1 MKTNTN
7 SRKKKLLALFLSL
20 LMGTSTMAAFA
31 SCTDDSSSSID
42 SSDSSTEEETDEE
55 DLVITNG
62 DFETFDD
69 KDGLNPIVTSVT
81 GWTRSVNSATS
92 GTALSSK
99 AASGI
104 IDTADKA
111 WKDLTETEL
120 KDTNPSAL
128 TEEQAESLWDT
139 MSTRDKLEYYAAW
152 KKANSDGKIAE
163 DLSFYESFNID
174 DEDLPLNVS
183 EAGEKTPIANPR
195 THDYE
200 AGKEIVEDE
209 YGKTHTKVLMLHN
222 EYSNSSYSDLGTAQK
237 FSSST
242 TVTVNAGTSA
252 KFSVWVKTSD
262 LTCTTTAGEVEND
275 IVDKG
280 AYISISHSV
289 GGTSLDPLTIKNI
302 DTEKLNATGENNGW
316 VQYEFMLK
324 GSSYADTT
332 FSIVLGLGLGGG
344 TDRYEYVNGYAFF
357 DDATCTIIQNSE
369 YSEAGAETVVD
380 FDTKKDAKVLKANEV
395 GKKFAFDFSG
405 DFDAASSFLD
415 DVDEN
420 NKWTVA
426 PTTQNGYS
434 SAKGA
439 DKVWPALKG
448 GFDTSA
454 DVAAIVDG
462 GVKAALDGSDKAYAQ
477 EFYDEYY
484 KSENKVNGVD
494 LTTQKSVVLY
504 SAWGAAYTAKSPVI
518 TIPAAENEDEGTYL
532 AYSFYVKTSEM
543 NGFTGAGVTVI
554 DSASKTSISSIDTT
568 TATPVT
574 IVIDGKET
582 DIHDGWQQ
590 CFLFLSNETDEDVK
604 VQISL
609 TFGTTTIEDTDR
621 SAYSKGSAVFTG
633 FAQKSM
639 TEEEFGYATS
649 GTYSKVIDL
658 VGADTSAA
666 GDSGFDSATN
676 LSSKNIEDGYAN
688 PQNYKGVYSDST
700 YVTDAG
706 ANFVSNTYANAGL
719 LNREH
724 AENYADIFTKLGATG
739 DTADEKWVSVFGD
752 NATNIVATQPL
763 VIYNDGSEAHDK
775 AYGFIG
781 SETTISANTYKA
793 VSVRVKTNAT
803 AYVYLVDMSGDSNTD
818 LLSMGRTR
826 TYWYD
831 EKGNV
836 LTSYT
841 NANGEVLTPD
851 DEDFVTRLGTALKL
865 QANGLYKINEA
876 WAGAASLTQEQKN
889 AQYANLAAYE
899 EKDFAGVTHL
909 MIADGGVSY
918 DYNDNWKHD
927 GNDQIAFY
935 NYNKETKSAF
945 AYSNN
950 TTPVYDFSTIS
961 TLSAR
966 FAEIEGENEKDM
978 FFEVTDT
985 HGEWAT
991 VTFYIHTGENAKNY
1005 RLEVWSGARN
1015 ATTAN
1020 AANTYAFFDASGV
1033 SDPADADAYNK
1044 LLNFD
1049 ERKEKLEEGKDYFEG
1064 IFSFY
1069 DSAKYLRYDA
1079 DLDENGVGNK
1089 YDESYVAP
1097 TETSVA
1103 YLKDGYKIFADY
1115 ATIETT
1121 VDAEPEEDDTTTD
1134 TEEEEDGEPTNV
1146 WLLASSIAIA
1156 AVLVLAVIS
1165 LIVRKAVAKARKNR
1179 GAKAVVKSAKPKKE
1193 KKAKKDE

>member
-7 SRKKKLLALFLSL
+7 SRKRKLLALFLSL
-20 LMGTSTMAAFA
+20 LMGASTTAAFA
-31 SCTDDSSSSID
+31 SCTDDSSSTD
-42 SSDSSTEEETDEE
+42 SSDSSTEKEETIE
-55 DLVITNG
+55 DNQVITNG

-104 IDTADKA
+104 IDTADDA
-111 WKDLTETEL
+111 WNDLTTSKL
-120 KDTNPSAL
+120 VGTNPSAL
-128 TEEQAESLWDT
+128 TEAQAKEKWST

-152 KKANSDGKIAE
+152 KKANSNGKIAE
-163 DLSFYESFNID
+163 KLDFYESFNID

-183 EAGEKTPIANPR
+183 KAGEKTAIANPR
-195 THDYE
+195 THSYKAGE
-200 AGKEIVEDE
+200 AVQEDE
-209 YGKTHTKVLMLHN
+209 NGKTNTKVLMLHN

-237 FSSST
+237 FTAST
-242 TVTVNAGTSA
+242 NVTVNAGTSA

-262 LTCTTTAGEVEND
+262 LTATNTAGETVTD

-280 AYISISHSV
+280 AYISITHSV
-289 GGTSLDPLTIKNI
+289 GGKSLDPLTIKNI
-302 DTEKLNATGENNGW
+302 NTAGVIENNGW

-357 DDATCTIIQNSE
+357 DDAQCTVIENS
-369 YSEAGAETVVD
+369 AFDNTGAELTVD
-380 FDTKKDAKVLKANEV
+380 FDTDKDAKVLNANEV
-395 GKKFAFDFSG
+395 GKKFAFDFYG
-405 DFDAASSFLD
+405 DFDAVADNFLD
-415 DVDEN
+415 N
-420 NKWTVA
+420 WTVA

-454 DVAAIVDG
+454 DVAAVVDG
-462 GVKAALDGSDKAYAQ
+462 GVKAALNGSDKAYAQ

-494 LTTQKSVVLY
+494 LTAEKSVVLY
-504 SAWGAAYTAKSPVI
+504 SAWGAAYTAKSPDI
-518 TIPAAENEDEGTYL
+518 TVEAGATEDENTYQ
-532 AYSFYVKTSEM
+532 AYSFYVKTSAM
-543 NGFTGAGVTVI
+543 NGFTGAGVTVT

-574 IVIDGKET
+574 VVLNEKET
-582 DIHDGWQQ
+582 DINDGWQQ
-590 CFLFLSNETDEDVK
+590 CFLFLSNETENDITI
-604 VQISL
+604 QISL
-609 TFGTTTIEDTDR
+609 TFGPTAIEDTDK
-621 SAYSKGSAVFTG
+621 SAYSKGAAVFTG
-633 FAQKSM
+633 FKQKVM
-639 TEEEFGYATS
+639 TEEEFEYATS
-649 GTYSKVIDL
+649 GTYSKVINL
-658 VGADTSAA
+658 VGVDNSAA
-666 GDSGFDSATN
+666 GDNGFDSATN
-676 LSSKNIEDGYAN
+676 LSKKNIEDGYAD

-706 ANFVSNTYANAGL
+706 ENFLSNTYANAGL
-719 LNREH
+719 LNSKH
-724 AENYADIFTKLGATG
+724 ADNYADILATLGATG
-739 DTADEKWVSVFGD
+739 DNAEAKWNSVFGD
-752 NATNIVATQPL
+752 DTTQPL
-763 VIYNDGSEAHDK
+763 VIYNDDSAARTK
-775 AYGFIG
+775 PYGFIG
-781 SETTISANTYKA
+781 SKSTISANTYKA
-793 VSVRVKTNAT
+793 VSLRVKTSPNAT
-803 AYVYLVDMSGDSNTD
+803 AFVYLVDMSGDTNTD
-818 LLSMGRTR
+818 LLSVGRAR

-841 NANGEVLTPD
+841 NANGEVVTPD
-851 DEDFVTRLGTALKL
+851 DDNFVARLGTALKL
-865 QANGLYKINEA
+865 QANGLYKINSA
-876 WAGAASLTQEQKN
+876 WAGAKDLPDAQKN

-899 EKDFAGVTHL
+899 QKDFAGVTHL
-909 MIADGGVSY
+909 TIANGGVSY

-935 NYNKETKSAF
+935 NYNKEAKSAF

-961 TLSAR
+961 ALTAR
-966 FAEIEGENEKDM
+966 FTETESNGM
-978 FFEVTDT
+978 FFEVTNT
-985 HGEWAT
+985 GNEWQT
-991 VTFYIHTGENAKNY
+991 VTFYIHTGDQAKDY
-1005 RLEVWSGARN
+1005 RLEVWSGSRDGAKLN
-1015 ATTAN
+1015 AN
-1020 AANTYAFFDASGV
+1020 GTYVAFDASGV
-1033 SDPADADAYNK
+1033 SDPADAAAYEK

-1049 ERKEKLEEGKDYFEG
+1049 ERKDKDGVDYFEG

-1069 DSAKYLRYDA
+1069 DSAKYLRYDET
-1079 DLDENGVGNK
+1079 LDENRVGNK

-1097 TETSVA
+1097 TQTSVA
-1103 YLKDGYKIFADY
+1103 YLKDGYKLFADY
-1115 ATIETT
+1115 ATLETA
-1121 VDAEPEEDDTTTD
+1121 VSAEEEKDDTTDD
-1134 TEEEEDGEPTNV
+1134 TEDEEDGEPTNV

-1156 AVLVLAVIS
+1156 AVLVVAVAS
-1165 LIVRKAVAKARKNR
+1165 LIIRKAVVKARKNR
-1179 GAKAVVKSAKPKKE
+1179 GTVV
-1193 KKAKKDE
+1193 KAKKNKK

>member
-31 SCTDDSSSSID
+31 SCTDDSSSSTD
-42 SSDSSTEEETDEE
+42 SSDSTTETEETDEE

-104 IDTADKA
+104 IDTADDA
-111 WKDLTETEL
+111 WADLTTTKL
-120 KDTNPSAL
+120 TGTNPSAL
-128 TEEQAESLWDT
+128 TEEQAKEKWST

-152 KKANSDGKIAE
+152 KKANSNGKIAE
-163 DLSFYESFNID
+163 KLDFYESFNID

-183 EAGEKTPIANPR
+183 EAGEKTAIANPR
-195 THDYE
+195 THDYDPNK
-200 AGKEIVEDE
+200 AVAEDE
-209 YGKTHTKVLMLHN
+209 YGKTNTKVLMLHN

-237 FSSST
+237 FTSST
-242 TVTVNAGTSA
+242 TVTVKAGTSA

-262 LTCTTTAGEVEND
+262 LTCTNTAGETVTD

-280 AYISISHSV
+280 AYISITHSV
-289 GGTSLDPLTIKNI
+289 GGKSLDPLTVKNI
-302 DTEKLNATGENNGW
+302 NTAGVTENNGW

-324 GSSYADTT
+324 GASYADAT

-344 TDRYEYVNGYAFF
+344 TDRFEYVNGYAFF
-357 DDATCTIIQNSE
+357 DDAECTVIPNSE
-369 YSEAGAETVVD
+369 YDATGAELTVG
-380 FDTKKDAKVLKANEV
+380 FDTDKETKILNADEV
-395 GKKFAFDFSG
+395 GKKFAFDFYG
-405 DFDAASSFLD
+405 DFDGVEANFLD
-415 DVDEN
+415 G
-420 NKWTVA
+420 WTIA

-434 SAKGA
+434 SAQGA

-454 DVAAIVDG
+454 DFYGVANG
-462 GVKAALDGSDKAYAQ
+462 GVKGALDGSDKAYAQ

-494 LTTQKSVVLY
+494 LTTEKSVVLY
-504 SAWGAAYTAKSPVI
+504 SAWGAAYTAKSPEI
-518 TIPAAENEDEGTYL
+518 AIPAGATEDEGTYW

-543 NGFTGAGVTVI
+543 NGFTGAGVTVT

-568 TATPVT
+568 TAEPVT
-574 IVIDGKET
+574 VVINEKDT
-582 DIHDGWQQ
+582 DINDGWQQ
-590 CFLFLSNETDEDVK
+590 CFLFLSNETGEEVK

-609 TFGTTTIEDTDR
+609 TFGTTTIEDTDK

-633 FAQKSM
+633 FKKKVM

-649 GTYSKVIDL
+649 GTYSKVINL
-658 VGADTSAA
+658 VGVDTSAT

-676 LSSKNIEDGYAN
+676 LSSKNIEDGYAD

-700 YVTDAG
+700 YVTDTG

-719 LNREH
+719 LNKEH
-724 AENYADIFTKLGATG
+724 AENYGDIFKNLGATG
-739 DTADEKWVSVFGD
+739 DDAEAKWNSVFGD
-752 NATNIVATQPL
+752 DTTQPL
-763 VIYNDGSEAHDK
+763 VIYNDGGEAHNK
-775 AYGFIG
+775 PYGFIG
-781 SETTISANTYKA
+781 SETTIGANTYKA
-793 VSVRVKTNAT
+793 VSLRVKTNAT

-818 LLSMGRTR
+818 LLSVGRTR

-831 EKGNV
+831 SKGNV

-841 NANGEVLTPD
+841 NADGKVMTPD
-851 DEDFVTRLGTALKL
+851 DEDFVVRLGTALKL
-865 QANGLYKINEA
+865 QANGLYKVNTA
-876 WAGAASLTQEQKN
+876 WAGAASLTEAQKN

-899 EKDFAGVTHL
+899 EKNGNLV
-909 MIADGGVSY
+909 IADGGVSY

-935 NYNKETKSAF
+935 KYNKEAKSAY
-945 AYSNN
+945 AYSDN
-950 TTPVYDFSTIS
+950 TTPVYDFSTIA

-966 FAEIEGENEKDM
+966 FAAIEGDNEKDM
-978 FFEVTDT
+978 FFKVDDT
-985 HGEWAT
+985 NGKWET
-991 VTFYIHTGENAKNY
+991 VTFYIHAGESAVNY
-1005 RLEVWSGARN
+1005 RLEVWSGERTGA
-1015 ATTAN
+1015 AAN
-1020 AANTYAFFDASGV
+1020 AAGSYAIFDASGV
-1033 SDPADADAYNK
+1033 SDPADAEAYNK

-1049 ERKEKLEEGKDYFEG
+1049 ERKEKDGVDYFEG

-1069 DSAKYLRYDA
+1069 DSAKYLRYDES
-1079 DLDENGVGNK
+1079 LDENGVGNK

-1097 TETSVA
+1097 TETSIA

-1115 ATIETT
+1115 ATIETL
-1121 VDAEPEEDDTTTD
+1121 VEAEPEKDDTAED

-1156 AVLVLAVIS
+1156 AVLVLAVAS
-1165 LIVRKAVAKARKNR
+1165 LIIRKAVVKARKNR
-1179 GAKAVVKSAKPKKE
+1179 GTVVKTKKN
-1193 KKAKKDE
+1193 KKTK